1 MSSRFFQ
8 DLREERGLVYS
19 TYTYHTAF
27 QETGLFSVYAG
38 TSPENAREVLKL
50 IEEGLARAA
59 AEGLRPDEL
68 SRAKEQLKG
77 SLMLGLENTANRMS
91 RIARAELFQ
100 EELLTPDRLIQVI
113 DQVSP
118 DDVHRVART
127 LYENGLIVAA
137 VGPVDDGLAR
147 DLAVAGR

>member
-1 MSSRFFQ
+1 FALSA
-8 DLREERGLVYS
+8 
-19 TYTYHTAF
+19 TASHDACPPPLHDALPIF
-27 QETGLFSVYAG
+27 
-38 TSPENAREVLKL
+38 
-50 IEEGLARAA
+50 EEGLARAA

-147 DLAVAGR
+147 DLAAAGR